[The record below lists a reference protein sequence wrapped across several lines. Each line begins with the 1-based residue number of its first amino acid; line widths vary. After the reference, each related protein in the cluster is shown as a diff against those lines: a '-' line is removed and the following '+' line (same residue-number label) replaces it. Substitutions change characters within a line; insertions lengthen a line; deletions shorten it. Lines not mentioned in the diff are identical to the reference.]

1 MQSRETTTQ
10 SRETTTQSRETTMQS
25 HKPCHTEERT
35 EQNRRES
42 KREHTGKLSYP
53 IENTWKSRAKARRTD
68 AVSLSFLAKK
78 RESAQCTDRF
88 TQQKRKRMPLG
99 HLERM

>member
-35 EQNRRES
+35 EQ
-42 KREHTGKLSYP
+42 KGK
-53 IENTWKSRAKARRTD
+53 
-68 AVSLSFLAKK
+68 
-78 RESAQCTDRF
+78 
-88 TQQKRKRMPLG
+88 QKRTYGEVILPYRK
-99 HLERM
+99 HLEV

>member
-35 EQNRRES
+35 EQNRTE
-42 KREHTGKLSYP
+42 GKAKENIRGSYP
-53 IENTWKSRAKARRTD
+53 TLSKTPG
-68 AVSLSFLAKK
+68 SLG
-78 RESAQCTDRF
+78 
-88 TQQKRKRMPLG
+88 QKHAEQMR
-99 HLERM
+99 

>member
-10 SRETTTQSRETTMQS
+10 SRKTTTQSRETTMQS

-35 EQNRRES
+35 EGKRRES

-53 IENTWKSRAKARRTD
+53 IEK
-68 AVSLSFLAKK
+68 
-78 RESAQCTDRF
+78 
-88 TQQKRKRMPLG
+88 
-99 HLERM
+99 HLEV